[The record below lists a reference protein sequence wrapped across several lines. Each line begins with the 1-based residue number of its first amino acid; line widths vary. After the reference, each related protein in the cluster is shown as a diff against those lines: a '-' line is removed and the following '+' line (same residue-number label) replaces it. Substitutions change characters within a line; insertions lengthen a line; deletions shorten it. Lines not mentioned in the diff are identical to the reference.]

1 MPMQCRISRARTA
14 SGRPQAFTLV
24 ELLVVIGIIAL
35 LIAILLPALSKAR
48 RAASL
53 VACSSNLRQIG
64 MGFMQYAQNHRGWW
78 PMYFTNNSAGKISG
92 FYETAGLEMMLAPY
106 TGVSSAP
113 LGSDASTIARS
124 VGGKIWICPQS
135 GMSIASTGQYFANG
149 TIVGSG
155 NNSYSGLRY
164 HFEADPAR
172 NDWVPGT
179 TNPLNP
185 HTWRAS
191 WFTKYQ
197 CQTPMHYCTMR
208 AQNVSTVN
216 HSSWH
221 YPDGRPVVFVDG
233 HVAVLKNPML
243 QGNFIQLF
251 NPSVSPRVPGLLFD
265 TYQRSDGTFLSG
277 ALQFGLP
284 EY

>member
-1 MPMQCRISRARTA
+1 MATHYRTSHARTA
-14 SGRPQAFTLV
+14 SGRSQGFTLV

-35 LIAILLPALSKAR
+35 LIAILLPALSRAR
-48 RAASL
+48 QAAAI

-64 MGFMQYAQNHRGWW
+64 VGFTQYAQNNRGWW
-78 PMYFTNNSAGKISG
+78 PIYFTTNSAGKISG
-92 FYETAGLEMMLAPY
+92 YYETAGLEMMLAPY

-113 LGSDASTIARS
+113 LGSDASTIATH
-124 VGGKIWICPQS
+124 VGGRIWICPQS
-135 GMSIASTGQYFANG
+135 GMSIASTGQYFVDG
-149 TIVGSG
+149 KTIGSG

-172 NDWVPGT
+172 NEWVPGT

-197 CQTPMHYCTMR
+197 CQTPMHYCTQR
-208 AQNVSTVN
+208 AANTAVVN

-221 YPDGRPVVFVDG
+221 YPNGRPVVFVDG
-233 HVAVLKNPML
+233 HVAVLKTTML
-243 QGNFIQLF
+243 QGDYIQLF

-265 TYQRSDGTFLSG
+265 SYQRSDGTSLSG